1 MQGNKE
7 RKALR
12 FAGPNNKE
20 ELEIMFDK
28 GKVLGL
34 SACIPGELVGTS
46 RINLDEE
53 DDNENQSNEESSH
66 KRDSAQ
72 KALKRKGVHDP
83 SPKKGKNPML
93 RAMNRMVDDVISS
106 NSVTSRALNGDIT
119 IEAISLVM
127 KLAKEC
133 GAAEGSDEHFMATK
147 LFVKAENRAIFL
159 TFETNEGRLNWLKR
173 CYEER
178 KK

>member
-20 ELEIMFDK
+20 ELEIMFEK
-28 GKVLGL
+28 SKVSGL

-53 DDNENQSNEESSH
+53 DDNDDQSNEESSQ

-72 KALKRKGVHDP
+72 KALKQKGVQAP

-93 RAMNRMVDDVISS
+93 KAMNRMVDDVISS

-119 IEAISLVM
+119 NEAISQVM
-127 KLAKEC
+127 NLAKES
-133 GAAEGSDEHFMATK
+133 GATEGSDEHFMATK
-147 LFVKAENRAIFL
+147 LFVKAENQAIFL

-173 CYEER
+173 FYAER